1 MLANRPQATAPALNS
16 TLQNM
21 DMMREAIEKRA
32 SETLATE
39 GRAKR
44 AANRANSRVNAE
56 AFARQHREQK
66 PELPPPPDRASLT
79 FPHGSTK
86 TFPSETSYVC

>member
-1 MLANRPQATAPALNS
+1 MLANRPQATAPALDF

-39 GRAKR
+39 DAPSEPPIERLE
-44 AANRANSRVNAE
+44 VNAE